1 MPVPIRTIN
10 EALKNSLT
18 YWSDYTLTQLVD
30 AGGNSAPIKWL
41 VQNASII
48 GNNINKI
55 HMQLLDEFQIQEWSQ
70 ETEIENQ
77 INLGT
82 GVAFHDGIGLS
93 LFGRSVDFEIDM
105 NDYFRYT
112 RRDFEAADVPPVVNQ
127 EAKGMTPTYLGDT
140 GSFREVITDVG
151 WWDLESKFA
160 AGRSSEGD
168 GFMNAY
174 LIRMVMSGSPQ
185 DIKDAVLK
193 AKEITE
199 LTEGLV
205 WKDFDEENKP
215 YEIAEFYS
223 QLEGN

>member
-10 EALKNSLT
+10 EALKNSL
-18 YWSDYTLTQLVD
+18 YNYGDLTLTQVID
-30 AGGNSAPIKWL
+30 AGGNSAPVKWL

-48 GNNINKI
+48 GNKINTI
-55 HMQLLDEFQIQEWSQ
+55 HMGLFDPFQIQEWSQ
-70 ETEIENQ
+70 ETETENQ

-112 RRDFEAADVPPVVNQ
+112 RRDFEASDVPPVMGTQ
-127 EAKGMTPTYLGDT
+127 AKGMTPTYLGGDA
-140 GSFREVITDVG
+140 GAFRKVITDVG

-174 LIRMVMSGSPQ
+174 LIRMVLSGSPQ

-199 LTEGLV
+199 ETEGLV

-223 QLEGN
+223 QITG

>member
-10 EALKNSLT
+10 EALKNSL
-18 YWSDYTLTQLVD
+18 YNYGDLTLAQVID

-48 GNNINKI
+48 GNNINTI
-55 HMQLLDEFQIQEWSQ
+55 HMGVFDPFQIQEWSQ

-112 RRDFEAADVPPVVNQ
+112 RRDFGATDEPPTAGQ
-127 EAKGMTPTYLGDT
+127 QAKGMVPDDLSSST
-140 GSFREVITDVG
+140 GAFREVITDVG
-151 WWDLESKFA
+151 WWDLENKFA

-174 LIRMVMSGSPQ
+174 LIRMVLSGSPQ

-199 LTEGLV
+199 LTYGLE

-223 QLEGN
+223 QIAG